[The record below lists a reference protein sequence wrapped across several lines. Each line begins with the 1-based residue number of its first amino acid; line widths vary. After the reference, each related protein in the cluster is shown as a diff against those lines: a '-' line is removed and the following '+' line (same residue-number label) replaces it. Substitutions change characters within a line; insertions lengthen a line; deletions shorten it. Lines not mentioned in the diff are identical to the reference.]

1 MILQNLGLDPTIE
14 YFIWLIIGVII
25 LTLILWLA
33 VRIIVSKTK
42 AKDKKWMIML
52 LSIIALIVLPL
63 ISGVIAQLLNL
74 IGRIPELLPWGQNYL
89 ILLVPIV
96 EYLLFLILVKYLIS
110 IEWGNAVWVS
120 LLGLFLLYLL
130 YSFFPV
136 LYAGIGAI

>member
-1 MILQNLGLDPTIE
+1 MILQNLGLDPTVE

-42 AKDKKWMIML
+42 ASDKKWMIIL
-52 LSIIALIVLPL
+52 LSILVLIILPL
-63 ISGVIAQLLNL
+63 VSGLIAQILNLIAQLPL
-74 IGRIPELLPWGQNYL
+74 LLPWGQNYL
-89 ILLVPIV
+89 VQLVPIV
-96 EYLLFLILVKYLIS
+96 EFLLFLVLVKFLIS
-110 IEWGNAVWVS
+110 VDWGNALWIS

-136 LYAGIGAI
+136 LHAGIGGI